1 MNIKEIKAASVQNF
15 EIPKFK
21 PEAVAKNVSVIP
33 AKDVLELSKSE
44 DWSKDILA
52 AGLKMLENKMQVA
65 NNSTASSLDKAENK
79 PIESLEEAL
88 GELNLLLKDEENFAA
103 NMSGAQANISPDI
116 IKELL
121 FEMV

>member
-21 PEAVAKNVSVIP
+21 PEAVAKNVNVIP

-44 DWSKDILA
+44 SWSKDILA
-52 AGLKMLENKMQVA
+52 EGLKMLENKMQVA
-65 NNSTASSLDKAENK
+65 NNSTASSLDKLENK

-88 GELNLLLKDEENFAA
+88 GELKLLLKDEENFVA
-103 NMSGAQANISPDI
+103 NMSGAQANISPDV
-116 IKELL
+116 IKEL
-121 FEMV
+121 FEIV